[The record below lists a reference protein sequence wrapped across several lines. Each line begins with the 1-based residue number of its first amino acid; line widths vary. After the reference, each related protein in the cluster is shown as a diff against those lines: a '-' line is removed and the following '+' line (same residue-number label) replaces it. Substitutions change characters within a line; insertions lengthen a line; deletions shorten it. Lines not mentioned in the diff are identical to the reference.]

1 MKLPEPRY
9 DSEVSIEQSLLQRR
23 SIRDY
28 SDEPLTLKELSQLLW
43 AGKKKTRVQSA
54 TNSRNA

>member
-43 AGKKKTRVQSA
+43 AGKNKLRVQSA
-54 TNSRNA
+54 TNL